1 MSLGSYS
8 DFILKTKWH
17 LCFFLALIITSDLV
31 MDFFVLLVN
40 FSWFLLPL
48 LLFKPNVWFCSTMR
62 RRRWTWYTWVNFGT
76 ANNETEHWTKMN
88 WTDRRFELSKVVKL
102 KAIQIHT
109 IKWIQLWCCK
119 FQNHLTQQ
127 DFCKIYI
134 FHIPKIIEMKSYD
147 SVMSSTFYWK
157 NTRPMNKSSARKYVL

>member
-1 MSLGSYS
+1 MISIFLKRHRLTSCHWAQILISYWKPN
-8 DFILKTKWH
+8 DI
-17 LCFFLALIITSDLV
+17 CAFFLALIITSDLV

-48 LLFKPNVWFCSTMR
+48 LLFKPNVWFCSTTR

-109 IKWIQLWCCK
+109 IRWIQLWCWK
-119 FQNHLTQQ
+119 ITAKLIFFIFQNYR
-127 DFCKIYI
+127 DEIIWFSNF
-134 FHIPKIIEMKSYD
+134 FHILLK
-147 SVMSSTFYWK
+147 
-157 NTRPMNKSSARKYVL
+157 KY